1 MKHFLLQITHDAL
14 NAPLPILR
22 AMYELQMKRTD
33 SFFLEVQKRLASP
46 LIYLHQLHLHLS
58 ISVSCYCPFFFFFFP
73 DLMETKSKPT
83 RQSVHWHRNGNL
95 PGVLTPRSETP
106 RRWTPI
112 WSWCHVWWVWLNLP
126 LKNKKGPVKSANA
139 TNLKRRLQKTPLKL
153 IMLYMG
159 QSQILFSDNYG

>member
-1 MKHFLLQITHDAL
+1 MPHCPFCEPCMSYRWREQTLSSWRCRRGWHRLWYIYISFTYTFL
-14 NAPLPILR
+14 
-22 AMYELQMKRTD
+22 
-33 SFFLEVQKRLASP
+33 FLCRVIVL
-46 LIYLHQLHLHLS
+46 
-58 ISVSCYCPFFFFFFP
+58 FFFFCLP